1 MKNLNLLFNKTYYL
15 NLGNESFAND
25 VKKYNY
31 DIINTTFDKKSDYKK
46 SEVASHTFPLK
57 VAYPGLLVGIGNLH
71 GAHMEDE
78 KGKKITDDINIGF
91 TFDYVTGQ
99 PIIPGSTV
107 KGVLRSCLENN
118 PEVVGAFFKVNI
130 TNELIKEL
138 FEGDDAFLD
147 AVILCGDE
155 NNKILAFDTITPHKS
170 PIENP
175 IPIKFIKVTPDVQF
189 EFRFRLTDGILTAKE
204 KADLY
209 KELIMLFGI
218 GAKTN
223 VGYGV
228 MLDSCIPAPQAK
240 NQVECPNCKA
250 INNKYTKSGSLNP
263 GWINKKCYKC
273 GKRLD
278 I

>member
-1 MKNLNLLFNKTYYL
+1 
-15 NLGNESFAND
+15 
-25 VKKYNY
+25 
-31 DIINTTFDKKSDYKK
+31 
-46 SEVASHTFPLK
+46 
-57 VAYPGLLVGIGNLH
+57 
-71 GAHMEDE
+71 MEDE

-91 TFDYVTGQ
+91 TFDFVTGQ

-107 KGVLRSCLENN
+107 KGVLRSCLEDN

-218 GAKTN
+218 GAKN
-223 VGYGV
+223 AI
-228 MLDSCIPAPQAK
+228 SRIP
-240 NQVECPNCKA
+240 
-250 INNKYTKSGSLNP
+250 
-263 GWINKKCYKC
+263 
-273 GKRLD
+273 
-278 I
+278 